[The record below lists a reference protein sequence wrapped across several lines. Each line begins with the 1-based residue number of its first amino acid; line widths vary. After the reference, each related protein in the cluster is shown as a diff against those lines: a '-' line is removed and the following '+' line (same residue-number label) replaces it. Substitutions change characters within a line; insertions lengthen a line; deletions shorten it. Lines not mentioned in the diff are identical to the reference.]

1 MGLEEERA
9 ALRAGAAT
17 GLTLDEALDAAPIG
31 RTMIGAFLAAG
42 LVMIIDGFD
51 LSALPMTVP
60 HVSRALGIAPAM
72 FGPTLSAVLVGMGAG
87 AILLAPI
94 GDRRGR
100 RPMILVNLALL
111 GLVTLMT
118 ATATALW
125 QFLLWRLLTGVALG
139 ACLPNVTALI
149 SEITPRRRRAGML
162 TITACGA
169 SIGGAGAGFLIPALI
184 GLGGWHVPFLVSGIF
199 TLGLVVLLFL
209 TLPESPKFYAA
220 RHAAHPAYVTLARRL
235 GLGDPALFALPENSS
250 GKVPLLAPLAPQYRF
265 ATAVFCGLY
274 TVNAL
279 ALYMLSSWLPT
290 LLPQAGFSLA
300 QAARMAG
307 MVQAGGLIGGILI
320 SFFLDR
326 GKAMAGLMGA
336 YAIVLVM
343 LIGFSLIA
351 PDIWIWGAMLLVVGS
366 GIAGAHLA
374 LMAVGTSF
382 YPASVL
388 SAAIGI
394 AVAVARL
401 GAIAGP
407 MLGAALIGHGA
418 SAQTFLLVM
427 ALPVLICG
435 IGVILIPAAQR
446 RRIG

>member
-1 MGLEEERA
+1 MTTAR
-9 ALRAGAAT
+9 
-17 GLTLDEALDAAPIG
+17 TLDQALDAAPIG
-31 RTMIGAFLAAG
+31 RTMIGAFLAAA

-51 LSALPMTVP
+51 LSAMPMTVP
-60 HVSRALGIAPAM
+60 VVAAALGVPPAT

-100 RPMILVNLALL
+100 RPMILVALALL
-111 GLVTLMT
+111 GVTTLLT
-118 ATATALW
+118 ATATTLW
-125 QFLLWRLLTGVALG
+125 MFVLWRLLTGLVLG
-139 ACLPNVTALI
+139 ACLPNVTALV

-162 TITACGA
+162 TVTACGA

-184 GLGGWHVPFLVSGIF
+184 GWGGWHAPFLVSGIF
-199 TLGLVVLLFL
+199 TLMLAALLFA

-220 RHAAHPAYVTLARRL
+220 RKPAHPDYARLARSM
-235 GLGDPALFALPENSS
+235 GLGDPALFATPAAAT
-250 GKVPLLAPLAPQYRF
+250 GRVPLLAPLAKPYRF
-265 ATAVFCGLY
+265 ATAVFAGLY

-290 LLPQAGFSLA
+290 ILPHAGFTVA
-300 QAARMAG
+300 QATRLAG
-307 MVQAGGLIGGILI
+307 LVQAGGLVGGILI

-336 YAIVLVM
+336 YALVLAM

-351 PDIWIWGAMLLVVGS
+351 PDIRVWGAMLLVVGS

-382 YPASVL
+382 YPAHVL
-388 SAAIGI
+388 SAAIGL
-394 AVAVARL
+394 AVAVARI

-407 MLGAALIGHGA
+407 MLGAALVGGGA
-418 SAQTFLLVM
+418 SPQLFFLVLAV
-427 ALPVLICG
+427 PVLVCG
-435 IGVILIPAAQR
+435 LGVTLVPAAQR
-446 RRIG
+446 RAG